1 MSSLISLWQSNL
13 YFQRFNFHKDKYL
26 KHQLDLDSRL
36 LENYWNWSE
45 NKIFLSYNFY
55 SLFWDNQSIDEQ
67 LPTIPFDFLPSI
79 SDSFD
84 IRTPFF
90 LEKNRLFRRY
100 IIYYINEITQRNYVG
115 RNGFSFWKG
124 SRTKNIDG
132 ASSRLCSWCGI
143 CMLVIYSL
151 WSDHLMLVA
160 KFSVKF
166 RS

>member
-26 KHQLDLDSRL
+26 KYQLDLDSRL

-67 LPTIPFDFLPSI
+67 LPTIPFDFLFPRFLIVLIFEYFSRKESI
-79 SDSFD
+79 ISS
-84 IRTPFF
+84 T
-90 LEKNRLFRRY
+90 
-100 IIYYINEITQRNYVG
+100 YYINEITQRNYVG